1 MIRPRPAP
9 IPPEA
14 EPELRRL
21 GLLVEKRLGLVFSEK
36 RSRDLWHAAA
46 SIAGLQ
52 KRSPIELVR
61 TMAQEGLP
69 DSAASL
75 LAEYLTVGETYFFRE
90 PKTLEALEALVLN
103 PLVAAKIRK
112 RIRIW
117 CAGCS
122 TGEEPYT
129 LSIILHRTFPDIG
142 SRDISILGTDINSR
156 VLEKA
161 RNGVYS
167 AWSFRG
173 IEKEIR
179 DSFFDLLE
187 DGSRSVKA
195 PFRRGVSFSTLN
207 LADDEWRLWN
217 DGVPPDVIF
226 CRNVLIYFAATQ
238 RESVIQRFYSL
249 LPPQGWLVVAPCES
263 SALLASK
270 FTPVHHGGA
279 TLYRKDTAA
288 ARDVK
293 SSSNALLSEN
303 FFLGAMLEDDAA
315 AENVTEGAYRE
326 PMFPV
331 AEDFLAAEAEF
342 PEDPQPE
349 DEVSETVGA
358 CLHNARTL
366 ADNGRHEEAL
376 LWVRKARALD
386 RTAPE
391 PLYLAALISSET
403 GDGKEAASLLR
414 SALFLAPDFVMAYY
428 ALGSLALQEGR
439 ENEAERHLR
448 NAERLLA
455 SLPPDAPLL
464 EGDGLRAGDLL
475 QTVQGLRRRP

>member
-1 MIRPRPAP
+1 MILPRPAL

-21 GLLVEKRLGLVFSEK
+21 GLIVEKRLGLVYSEK
-36 RSRDLWHAAA
+36 RSRDLWNAAV
-46 SIAGLQ
+46 SIADIER
-52 KRSPIELVR
+52 RSPQNLVR
-61 TMAQEGLP
+61 EMAQEGLP
-69 DSAASL
+69 DSMASL

-90 PKTLEALEALVLN
+90 PKTLQALEELILK
-103 PLVAAKIRK
+103 PLAAAENRK
-112 RIRIW
+112 RLRIW

-129 LSIILHRTFPDIG
+129 LSIILHRTLPDVA
-142 SRDISILGTDINSR
+142 SRDITILGTDINPR

-161 RNGVYS
+161 RRGVYS

-179 DSFFDLLE
+179 DGFFDVLD
-187 DGSRSVKA
+187 DGSRSVKQIY
-195 PFRRGVSFSTLN
+195 RRGVSFSLLN
-207 LADDEWRLWN
+207 LADEEWRLWK
-217 DGVPPDVIF
+217 DDAPPDVIF
-226 CRNVLIYFAATQ
+226 CRNVLIYFAADQ
-238 RESVIQRFYSL
+238 REHVIQRFYSL

-270 FTPVHHGGA
+270 FTPVHCGGA
-279 TLYRKDTAA
+279 TLYRKDPV
-288 ARDVK
+288 ARREEQHAPPV
-293 SSSNALLSEN
+293 LLREN

-315 AENVTEGAYRE
+315 ASG
-326 PMFPV
+326 V
-331 AEDFLAAEAEF
+331 AEDLYMEPSLPEAEDFFEAEAQF
-342 PEDPQPE
+342 PEEPQSE
-349 DEVSETVGA
+349 ETFSETVGA

-376 LWVRKARALD
+376 QWAQKARELD

-391 PLYLAALISSET
+391 PLYMAALICSET

-414 SALFLAPDFVMAYY
+414 SALFLAPDFVMAHY
-428 ALGSLALQEGR
+428 ALGNLALEEGR
-439 ENEAERHLR
+439 KNEAERHLR
-448 NAERLLA
+448 NAETLLS
-455 SLPPDAPLL
+455 SLPADAPLR

-475 QTVQGLRRRP
+475 PTVRGLRANR